1 MKQSTRQ
8 LFNASMERVNA
19 QERQAREQHFAYLI
33 SQGDNSD
40 SFDAYMAK
48 YAQSARFG
56 EPASAASIAG
66 LRPLSGPPLPQ
77 SLIDFY
83 LEAGA
88 FYGGERLSALVIHS
102 APELLAKSTS
112 GENGWNQIL
121 SIGLVDMIMLS
132 WGGDRR
138 EFDPATGA
146 GLTKDEV
153 QALNQNY
160 SVIGWHDSD
169 FGEAFDYL
177 YFDRQGHFGI
187 ASWHQDDFDSFYSE
201 QLLPMTRQS
210 AAHMTLDEA
219 LIAMLKSA
227 EAAAIEYE
235 DEDDS

>member
-19 QERQAREQHFAYLI
+19 QERQAREEQFGNLL
-33 SQGDNSD
+33 SQGDSSD
-40 SFDAYMAK
+40 SFDAFMAK
-48 YAQSARFG
+48 YARFACFG
-56 EPASAASIAG
+56 EPASTAAIAE
-66 LRPLSGPPLPQ
+66 LRRLSGPPLPQ
-77 SLIDFY
+77 SLVDFY

-88 FYGGERLSALVIHS
+88 FYGGERLSALVIHP

-112 GENGWNQIL
+112 GKNGWDQIR
-121 SIGLVDMIMLS
+121 SMGLVDMIVLS
-132 WGGDRR
+132 WGGKRR
-138 EFDPATGA
+138 EFDLATGA
-146 GLTKDEV
+146 GLTQDEV

-160 SVIGWHDSD
+160 SVIGWHKSD
-169 FGEAFDYL
+169 FGEAYDYL
-177 YFDRQGHFGI
+177 YFDATGHFGI